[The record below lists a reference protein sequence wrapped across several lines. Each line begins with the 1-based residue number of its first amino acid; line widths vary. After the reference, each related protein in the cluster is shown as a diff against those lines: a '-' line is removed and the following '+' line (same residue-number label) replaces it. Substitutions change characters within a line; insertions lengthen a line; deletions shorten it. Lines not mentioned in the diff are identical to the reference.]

1 VGLVA
6 LDEIGENRIN
16 QELSSHHFLNRDRP
30 HRHGSR
36 FSRLPSPFFRRGAG
50 GEGFFICAFHSKM
63 LYTRMY
69 QICRVSGSWMNNEL
83 TCFFVVIEQ
92 GEIRMAASVF
102 QILFIVFGFVFNFW
116 PFLILAPLQ
125 NLKSGIRNM
134 VYIWGLWAVIR
145 IILFFN
151 PEPVSIS
158 LLIPEP
164 LSTILFFITGLLLIA
179 IWIGQTYWRRSRTRK
194 QAFGLSSKGLL
205 DLPPGNFEEMVTELY
220 RAMGHQ
226 ARRTGIVGDHGL
238 DVVVK
243 AKNGEKWV
251 VQCKRWRTRAGE
263 SVVRDFYGMMQHE
276 RATQGAIF
284 ATSGFSQAALEWAKG
299 KPLILYDGSDFLRLW
314 KKVKEQYLQETKRSN
329 DRA

>member
-1 VGLVA
+1 
-6 LDEIGENRIN
+6 
-16 QELSSHHFLNRDRP
+16 
-30 HRHGSR
+30 
-36 FSRLPSPFFRRGAG
+36 
-50 GEGFFICAFHSKM
+50 
-63 LYTRMY
+63 
-69 QICRVSGSWMNNEL
+69 
-83 TCFFVVIEQ
+83 
-92 GEIRMAASVF
+92 MAASVF
-102 QILFIVFGFVFNFW
+102 QILFLVFGFVFNFW

-134 VYIWGLWAVIR
+134 VYVWGLWAVIR

-151 PEPVSIS
+151 PEPISKS

-164 LSTILFFITGLLLIA
+164 LSTILFFVTGFILIV
-179 IWIGQTYWRRSRTRK
+179 IWIGVTYWRRNRTRK
-194 QAFGLSSKGLL
+194 QASSLSSEGLL
-205 DLPPGNFEEMVTELY
+205 NLPPGNFEEMVAELY

-226 ARRTGIVGDHGL
+226 ARKTGMIGDHGI

-251 VQCKRWRTRAGE
+251 VQCKRWRTPAGE

-276 RATQGAIF
+276 KAAQGAIF

-299 KPLILYDGSDFLRLW
+299 KPLCLYNSNDFQRLW
-314 KKVKEQYLQETKRSN
+314 EKVKKQHLQETTSPN